1 MNILCCG
8 CDARA
13 EITTDA
19 AGRHDCSVLTIQNAR
34 LFREINVTTSQVT
47 NVSSSSYVDV
57 KDPQPIPP
65 GEYRL
70 YGTETSDNEIFWL
83 YRLETQTG
91 RTWYYSDNSWTE
103 IK

>member
-1 MNILCCG
+1 M
-8 CDARA
+8 
-13 EITTDA
+13 
-19 AGRHDCSVLTIQNAR
+19 
-34 LFREINVTTSQVT
+34 
-47 NVSSSSYVDV
+47 DV
-57 KDPQPIPP
+57 KDPQPIPA